1 MILLNRYFFLLSG
14 EHSELPKAEIEAILE
29 SEKITT
35 GKKEYLDQV
44 LLIETTSEGL
54 KHIAGRAAMVHG
66 GGLHLL
72 TIRLDRHDW
81 KDKLKTAIN
90 AINLPLR
97 VGSSF
102 AVRCR
107 RIKLSCSHI
116 KIPTL
121 EMMIGKYLKQ
131 QDIAICVDLERPDQ
145 IVYGIL
151 TELSLV
157 LGLKL
162 FSIKRGAF
170 DTRRA
175 HFRKFVHPSAINPRL
190 ARTMV
195 NLSRASP
202 QKRFLDPFTGSG
214 GMLIEAGMIG
224 CKPLGIE
231 IDPKMIRGAQTNLHY
246 FRITDYE
253 LIVGDARTPPVIEV
267 DAIATDPPYG
277 ASSSTKGV
285 AVSELIQDVLL
296 ATREILTPGGFI
308 CIATPN
314 TINLEQQGKNA
325 NLQLFSMF
333 LQFVHRSLT
342 RKIGVFKR

>member
-29 SEKITT
+29 SEKIPT
-35 GKKEYLDQV
+35 GQKEYLDQV

-54 KHIAGRAAMVHG
+54 THIADRAAMVHG

-81 KDKLKTAIN
+81 KYKLKTSIN
-90 AINLPLR
+90 AINLPLPAR
-97 VGSSF
+97 SSF

-107 RIKLSCSHI
+107 RIKLSYSSI

-121 EMMIGKYLKQ
+121 EMLIGKYLKQ
-131 QDIAICVDLERPDQ
+131 QDKAICVDLERPDH

-151 TELSLV
+151 TERSLI
-157 LGLKL
+157 LGLKH
-162 FSIKRGAF
+162 FSIKRGDF
-170 DTRRA
+170 DIRRA

-246 FRITDYE
+246 FRIKNYE
-253 LIVGDARTPPVIEV
+253 LIVGDARTPPVNTV

-285 AVSELIQDVLL
+285 SVSELIQDAML
-296 ATREILTPGGFI
+296 ALREILTPGSYL
-308 CIATPN
+308 CIAAPN
-314 TINLEQQGKNA
+314 MINLEQQGKNA
-325 NLQLFSMF
+325 NLQLLSIFF
-333 LQFVHRSLT
+333 QFVHRSLT

>member
-1 MILLNRYFFLLSG
+1 M
-14 EHSELPKAEIEAILE
+14 PKAEIEAILE
-29 SEKITT
+29 SEKIIT

-54 KHIAGRAAMVHG
+54 KYIADRAAMVHG

-72 TIRLDRHDW
+72 TIRLDHHDW
-81 KDKLKTAIN
+81 KHKLKTAIK

-97 VGSSF
+97 AGNSF
-102 AVRCR
+102 AVRGR
-107 RIKLSCSHI
+107 RIKLSCSNI
-116 KIPTL
+116 TIPTL
-121 EMMIGKYLKQ
+121 EMMIGKCLKQ
-131 QDIAICVDLERPDQ
+131 QNLAIYVDLEHPDH
-145 IVYGIL
+145 IIFGIL
-151 TELSLV
+151 TEQSLV
-157 LGLKL
+157 LGLNL
-162 FSIKRGAF
+162 FSINRGAF

-202 QKRFLDPFTGSG
+202 QKKFLDPFTGSG

-231 IDPKMIRGAQTNLHY
+231 IDLKMIRGAQKNLHY
-246 FRITDYE
+246 FGINDYM
-253 LIVGDARTPPVIEV
+253 LIVGDARTPPVKAVE
-267 DAIATDPPYG
+267 AIATDPPYG
-277 ASSSTKGV
+277 TSSSTKGLT
-285 AVSELIQDVLL
+285 VSELIQDTLL
-296 ATREILTPGGFI
+296 ASREILTPGGFI
-308 CIATPN
+308 CIAAPN
-314 TINLEQQGKNA
+314 TINLEQLGENA